1 MINKIIDTS
10 IQNRVL
16 VFLLSVA
23 MAIWGWQSFQKTPL
37 DAIPDLSD
45 VQVIIK
51 TSFEGQTPQVIEDHM
66 PISMAHP
73 N

>member
-1 MINKIIDTS
+1 MIGGIIRWS
-10 IQNRVL
+10 VHNRLLVL
-16 VFLLSVA
+16 IATFILVG
-23 MAIWGWQSFQKTPL
+23 WGLYAVKNTPV

-51 TSFEGQTPQVIEDHM
+51 T
-66 PISMAHP
+66 